1 MNISG
6 LLILAA
12 LLAAMFYFVYNQTG
26 FSLGGKKQRGNVCP
40 RCDGK
45 GHWYGMRHR
54 EECKLCDGT
63 GYLED

>member
-1 MNISG
+1 MNFSG
-6 LLILAA
+6 LIILAA

-26 FSLGGKKQRGNVCP
+26 FNLGSKKGGNVCP
-40 RCDGK
+40 KCDGK